1 MDARYRSHPE
11 AREVRP
17 ALILVIAVA
26 AACLSGCGSHRT
38 ASPPGSPLLTEAKK
52 LFQPL
57 PARMPGS
64 LSDTPERVA
73 LGEELFHEKGLSI
86 NSTQSCNTC
95 HRVDG
100 RRPGADNQRVSLGA
114 LGKPGTRNSPTVIN
128 AGFQFVQFW
137 DGRARDLKEQAK
149 GPIVNPVEMAMPDEK
164 AVVARL
170 KKLGYTPAFRR
181 AFPEAKGDP
190 VTFDNY
196 AEAVAAF
203 ERTLVA
209 RTRFDRFLEGDEA
222 ALTAAEKKG
231 LQTFIKAGCTT
242 CHSGATLGGQ
252 MFQKMGLVNAYTR
265 GKDLGRF
272 QETGKPEDRMM
283 FKVPML
289 RDVALTAPYFHD
301 GSAKTLEQAVTEMA
315 WLQLG
320 KKLTAQETRDIIAFL
335 NALSGE
341 GLRVAR
347 ARAMPA
353 TTAAGRQAS
362 AR

>member
-1 MDARYRSHPE
+1 MEAKHRGRS
-11 AREVRP
+11 AIP
-17 ALILVIAVA
+17 AAGVTLAVLA
-26 AACLSGCGSHRT
+26 AAAAALALSGCGRGPS
-38 ASPPGSPLLTEAKK
+38 APAESALLAEAKK

-64 LSDTPERVA
+64 FSDTPERVA

-100 RRPGADNQRVSLGA
+100 RRPGADNERVSLGA
-114 LGKPGTRNSPTVIN
+114 LGTPGTRNSPTVIN

-137 DGRARDLKEQAK
+137 DGRAADLKEQAK
-149 GPIVNPVEMAMPDEK
+149 GPILNPVEMAMPDEK
-164 AVVARL
+164 AVEARL
-170 KKLGYTPAFRR
+170 RQLGYTPAFRR
-181 AFPEAKGDP
+181 AFPDAKGDP

-196 AEAVAAF
+196 AEAIAAF
-203 ERTLVA
+203 ERTLVS
-209 RTRFDRFLEGDEA
+209 RSRFDLFLGGDES

-231 LQTFIKAGCTT
+231 LQTFIKVGCTT
-242 CHSGATLGGQ
+242 CHSGAPVGGQ
-252 MFQKMGLVNAYTR
+252 MFQKMGLVNPYPR
-265 GKDLGRF
+265 GGDLGRF

-301 GSAKTLEQAVTEMA
+301 GSVPTLEQAVSEMA

-320 KKLTAQETRDIIAFL
+320 RKLTPQETRDIVTFL
-335 NALSGE
+335 KSLSGD
-341 GLRVAR
+341 GLRVAK
-347 ARAMPA
+347 AGLTPPA
-353 TTAAGRQAS
+353 QRQAS

>member
-1 MDARYRSHPE
+1 MDATYRKPSGQQG
-11 AREVRP
+11 VRL
-17 ALILVIAVA
+17 ALSVLIA
-26 AACLSGCGSHRT
+26 AAAASLCGCGIRT
-38 ASPPGSPLLTEAKK
+38 AAPPESPLLTEAKK

-64 LSDTPERVA
+64 FSDTPERVA

-86 NSTQSCNTC
+86 NSSQSCNTC

-100 RRPGADNQRVSLGA
+100 RRAGADNERVSLGA

-137 DGRARDLKEQAK
+137 DGRAKDLKEQAK
-149 GPIVNPVEMAMPDEK
+149 GPIVNPVEMAMPDQK
-164 AVVARL
+164 AVEARL
-170 KKLGYTPAFRR
+170 RQLGYTHAFRK
-181 AFPEAKGDP
+181 AFPDAKGDP

-203 ERTLVA
+203 ERTLVS
-209 RTRFDRFLEGDEA
+209 RSRFDRFLEGDET
-222 ALTAAEKKG
+222 ALSAAEKKG
-231 LQTFIKAGCTT
+231 LQTFIKVGCTT
-242 CHSGATLGGQ
+242 CHSGAGVGGQ

-265 GKDLGRF
+265 GSDLGRF
-272 QETGKPEDRMM
+272 QETRKPEDKMM

-301 GSAKTLEQAVTEMA
+301 GTAKTLDQAVTEMA

-320 KKLTAQETRDIIAFL
+320 KKLTPQETKDIIAFL
-335 NALSGE
+335 NSLTGD
-341 GLRVAR
+341 GLRPTKPRPTLLSAQR
-347 ARAMPA
+347 Q
-353 TTAAGRQAS
+353 TAAR
-362 AR
+362 